1 MQAYHT
7 VLCIIIVLLLGPQ
20 LEKVFGFWDL
30 PWAAKLT
37 VQDRMSRVT
46 VGEAPWLGMDRVHMA
61 VALDKV
67 SVYYLI
73 IMRNWLISTRAR
85 ILYIDIILI

>member
-1 MQAYHT
+1 M
-7 VLCIIIVLLLGPQ
+7 
-20 LEKVFGFWDL
+20 
-30 PWAAKLT
+30 
-37 VQDRMSRVT
+37 
-46 VGEAPWLGMDRVHMA
+46 GEAPWLGKDRVHMA

-85 ILYIDIILI
+85 SLYIDMDGTNG